1 MIFKSDFRLKT
12 EALLEIIKGK
22 ATHEW
27 IEGED
32 PVFSDHSENFVPPT
46 REEWDSKFEAL
57 KSAEPIRELREE
69 RSRLLAET
77 DWTQGA
83 DIPEATKIKW
93 QLYRQALRDITDR
106 YTSVEEVIWPPKP
119 TETN

>member
-12 EALLEIIKGK
+12 EALLELIKGK
-22 ATHEW
+22 ATHAW

-32 PVFSDHSENFVPPT
+32 PVFSDHSENFIPPT
-46 REEWDSKFEAL
+46 LEEWDSKFEAL
-57 KSAEPIRELREE
+57 KSAELIRELREK

-83 DIPEATKIKW
+83 DIPEATKIEW
-93 QLYRQALRDITDR
+93 QPYRQALRDITDR
-106 YTSVEEVIWPPKP
+106 YTSLEEVIWPLKP
-119 TETN
+119 IGE